1 VSKTFCLLVKRTQQR
16 DSLRILC
23 CDEYAFGVTFLTRA
37 IGEFGP
43 LNIIFV
49 GGAWHGYTREAKEEC
64 ADRKIGLY
72 NAQELNGAL
81 WKNKYWSYNRKGEEG
96 NPIFAY
102 K

>member
-1 VSKTFCLLVKRTQQR
+1 MSMP
-16 DSLRILC
+16 
-23 CDEYAFGVTFLTRA
+23 GVTFLTRA

-72 NAQELNGAL
+72 YASGA
-81 WKNKYWSYNRKGEEG
+81 KRCFMEK
-96 NPIFAY
+96 
-102 K
+102 